1 MLNAKAYFLKYFF
14 LLNLGIIICSCTSK
28 TSKNHSN
35 KYHLPT
41 YEYGIANENLKKYY
55 ISKKNKELLN
65 SFYNQVWEAN
75 DINGGLLIAQGN
87 TIFLEKYRGFANIE
101 KNIPMSEKTPIHI
114 ASISK
119 TLTSFAI
126 LKLIEANKIKLHQK
140 VYTIFPKFPYKDVE
154 IFHLLTHRSGLI
166 NYANL
171 AEMEHW
177 WKNPNQMLTNKDVL
191 NFYTECTPYQLFPT
205 GTKFQYCNS
214 NFAILASIVEK
225 ITKVPFP
232 EAMKIMIFEP
242 LEMNNTYIFE
252 KKHFKTA
259 SPSYYSNK
267 RLFPFDRYDL
277 IYGDKNVYSTPRD
290 LFQLSKA
297 MFSKKFLRKSLYDS
311 IFVGYSNEKQGV
323 KNYGLGMRLKIFENK
338 KKLAY
343 HTGLWH
349 GNNSIFI
356 HLEDEDL
363 TIISLGNRKSR
374 NLYSAMSL
382 VSLFGDYPLELPT
395 QDSILM
401 SDSLKVNESQM
412 INSDKLKIKTKNKSK
427 TDSIQEDFSNFETE

>member
-1 MLNAKAYFLKYFF
+1 MIDVKANFLKYFF
-14 LLNLGIIICSCTSK
+14 LSIVVILLSCTSK
-28 TSKNHSN
+28 TSKKYKN
-35 KYHLPT
+35 KYNLPT
-41 YEYGIANENLKKYY
+41 YDYGIVDEELQKYTLS
-55 ISKKNKELLN
+55 SKNRELLN
-65 SFYNQVWEAN
+65 SFYEQVWNAN
-75 DINGGLLIAQGN
+75 DLSGGLLIAQGN

-101 KNIPMSEKTPIHI
+101 SNIPMSAQTPIHI

-126 LKLIEANKIKLHQK
+126 LKLIEANKLKLHQK
-140 VYTIFPKFPYKDVE
+140 VHTVFPKFPYKDIE

-166 NYANL
+166 NYASL
-171 AEMEHW
+171 AEMEYW

-191 NFYTECTPYQLFPT
+191 NFYTECVPYQLFPT
-205 GTKFQYCNS
+205 GKQFQYCNS

-232 EAMKIMIFEP
+232 QAMKTMIFEP
-242 LEMNNTYIFE
+242 LEMKNTYIFE

-277 IYGDKNVYSTPRD
+277 IYGDKNVYSTPKD

-311 IFVGYSNEKQGV
+311 IFIGYSNEKQGV
-323 KNYGLGMRLKIFENK
+323 KNYGLGMRLKIFDNN

-356 HLEDEDL
+356 HLEDEDV

-374 NLYSAMSL
+374 NLYSAMSIA
-382 VSLFGDYPLELPT
+382 SLFGDYPLEMPSK
-395 QDSILM
+395 DSILI
-401 SDSLKVNESQM
+401 SDTLNSIDNQM
-412 INSDKLKIKTKNKSK
+412 FNKNKLKNTSKKQNKID
-427 TDSIQEDFSNFETE
+427 TIQEEFNNFETE